1 MEIKNPPYFG
11 KILHKKGFRAWTLYM
26 FRLIEGRKFI
36 EEKLHD
42 GLFQEF
48 QDIYD
53 GKITRDNINVPPRSG
68 KTTLAKYFI
77 AYAYA
82 ANSDCNFI
90 YTSYSQALLH
100 DISRSIAD
108 IMRHP
113 IYKAM
118 YDEDFTEEIMESEPI
133 DEFWKDYLQEN
144 EGKATF
150 STKKITTRTGGTTLF
165 ASVGASI
172 TGFGA
177 GIRGAIKFSGGL
189 FIDDANKP
197 ADIRS
202 QTMRNKVKTY
212 FTETLLSRL
221 NDSLVPICNI
231 QQRLH
236 LEDLSGFLEKTYGFK
251 TLKRPLIE
259 GGECQLPSQYTPER
273 IAELQK
279 NEFMFSAQYQQAP
292 TQEGGNLFKLE
303 TYRKLHAEDMPQ
315 EYDYRF
321 VTSDLAYK
329 EKESNDFNVFSY
341 WGVKMMQVG
350 IRLRPHLYLIDAK
363 KRKLNAVDVENW
375 IDDWIKSKLTYGFR
389 YIWIEDK
396 GHGIYLNQLY
406 RKTKGYPV
414 PTEETL
420 KETLPRERDKIMR
433 ANNVIPCLDTV
444 VPNLIFNQDIP
455 GFKAPKDQAEDM
467 GLEEEFL
474 AFPNVDHDDFT
485 DTVIDAIKIALF
497 TDDVV
502 AQWDQLLGR
511 NG

>member
-1 MEIKNPPYFG
+1 MQIKNPAYFG
-11 KILHKKGFRAWTLYM
+11 KILHKKGFRVWAIYM
-26 FRLIEGRKFI
+26 FRLIEGRDFI
-36 EEKLHD
+36 EEPLHN

-53 GKITRDNINVPPRSG
+53 GKTHRSCINVPPRSG
-68 KTTLAKYFI
+68 KTSLAKYFI

-82 ANSDCNFI
+82 GNPDCNFI
-90 YTSYSQALLH
+90 YTSFSQSLLN
-100 DISRSIAD
+100 DISRSLAD

-113 IYKAM
+113 VYREM
-118 YDEDFTEEIMESEPI
+118 YEGDFREENLEVEAI
-133 DEFWKDYLQEN
+133 DDFWKSYLEEN

-150 STKKITTRTGGTTLF
+150 STKKITTRSGGTTLF
-165 ASVGASI
+165 ASIGSAI

-177 GIRGAIKFSGGL
+177 GIRGAKRFSGCL

-212 FTETLLSRL
+212 YTETLISRL
-221 NDSLVPICNI
+221 NDSFVPICNI

-236 LEDLSGFLEKTYGFK
+236 LEDLSGFLEKVYNFK
-251 TLKRPLIE
+251 ILKRPLIE
-259 GGECQLPSQYTPER
+259 GGQCQLPSQYSPER

-303 TYRKLHAEDMPQ
+303 TYRKIPRESLPTDF
-315 EYDYRF
+315 DYRF
-321 VTSDLAYK
+321 ITADLAFK
-329 EKESNDFNVFSY
+329 EKETNDFNVFSY
-341 WGVKMMQVG
+341 WGVKSQQVG
-350 IRLRPHLYLIDAK
+350 ERLRPHLYLIDVK
-363 KRKLNAVDVENW
+363 KRRMNAVDVEDW
-375 IDDWIKSKLTYGFR
+375 VDDWIKEKLTYGFR
-389 YIWIEDK
+389 YVWIEDK

-406 RKTKGYPV
+406 RKKKGYPV
-414 PTEETL
+414 PSEETL
-420 KETLPRERDKIMR
+420 KETLPRDRDKIMR
-433 ANNVIPCLDTV
+433 ANNVIPCLDSV
-444 VPNLIFNQDIP
+444 IPNLIFNQDIE
-455 GFKAPKDQAEDM
+455 GFSAPKDQTESM

-485 DTVIDAIKIALF
+485 DTVIDAIKIGLF
-497 TDDVV
+497 TEDVV